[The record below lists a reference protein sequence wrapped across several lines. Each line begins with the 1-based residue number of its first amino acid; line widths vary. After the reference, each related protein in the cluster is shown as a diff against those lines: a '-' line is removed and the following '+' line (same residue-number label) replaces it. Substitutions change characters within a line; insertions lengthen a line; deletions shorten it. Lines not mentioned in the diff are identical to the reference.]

1 MTSPS
6 RRQFLH
12 ALAFLSASPL
22 AYAAKLRDSN
32 LGLQLY
38 TVRTIFKDDP
48 AKILGEI
55 RAIGYKELEATA
67 DTLTQAWPAIQ
78 ASGLK
83 PVSVHL
89 NLDPSDEQLADV
101 KAKGFRYAVIP
112 YVPATRRGD
121 VSVMKK
127 LALGFQEAGKRA
139 SGHGLQLCYHSHAF
153 EYQPMGGTT
162 PLEILMGETDP
173 KLVKLELDVFW
184 AAVAGHDPVEILK
197 KYSGRVPLLHLKNK
211 VKGQVTETQYNESV
225 PKTAF
230 GEVGNG
236 SIDMPAVL
244 RAADAAGTEHYFVEQ
259 DQSPDPIASLRQ
271 SYDYLKK
278 QF

>member
-6 RRQFLH
+6 RRDFLH
-12 ALAFLSASPL
+12 ALAIASASSL
-22 AYAAKLRDSN
+22 ASAAKLRDAN

-48 AKILGEI
+48 AKILSEI
-55 RAIGYKELEATA
+55 RAIGYKEVEATA
-67 DTLTQAWPAIQ
+67 DTLAQAWPAIQ

-101 KAKGFRYAVIP
+101 QAKGFRYAVIP
-112 YVPATRRGD
+112 YVPPARRGD
-121 VSVMKK
+121 VAVIKK
-127 LALGFQEAGKRA
+127 LASGFQEAGKRA
-139 SGHGLQLCYHSHAF
+139 HGHGLQLCYHSHAF

-162 PLEILMGETDP
+162 PLEIMMGETDP
-173 KLVKLELDVFW
+173 QLVKLELDIFW
-184 AAVAGHDPVEILK
+184 ASVAGHDPVEILK
-197 KYSGRVPLLHLKNK
+197 KYSGRVPLVHLKNK
-211 VKGQVTETQYNESV
+211 VKDQVAAIQYNESV

-236 SIDMPAVL
+236 SIDIPAVL